1 MTGATMTGVTMR
13 EAMTGVIRLAAIALI
28 AGSASLIPPGRG
40 MAQAVPQQPD
50 VLSIDHFVRVQS
62 TAPSMDGE
70 IAQIYV
76 RERAAPSTVFR
87 GRDLEGRVVLFV
99 HGAGTPAEVAFD
111 APYEGFSWMAHHAK
125 AGFDA
130 FSVDMTGYGR
140 STRPTAMNDP
150 CNLSEAHQADLVPLF
165 LERTCEPSYPY
176 RATTSASD
184 WHDIDRV
191 VDYLRELRGVD
202 RVSLVGWSA
211 GGPRA
216 AGYAALHPDKVDRI
230 VLLAPAYNR
239 AAQAEPPAKLPV
251 AGPTMS
257 KQTHRDFEAL
267 WNRQVG
273 CIDQYE
279 PAVSAAVWSAMLE
292 SDPVGATW
300 GPGLRRAPQ
309 RTSWGWTQEVVRRT
323 ATPMLLVAG
332 IHDGQVSPARVREM
346 YEDLGSQEKVLLDL
360 ACSSHNAMWEMNRT
374 LLFDAS
380 LEWLTDGTVDGV
392 ANGVVRKGY

>member
-1 MTGATMTGVTMR
+1 MTRVTGVASITL
-13 EAMTGVIRLAAIALI
+13 MTVT
-28 AGSASLIPPGRG
+28 ASLISGG
-40 MAQAVPQQPD
+40 SAMAQARQEATE
-50 VLSIDHFVRVQS
+50 VLSIDHYVRVES
-62 TAPSMDGE
+62 TAPSMEGE

-76 RERAAPSTVFR
+76 RERATPATVFR
-87 GRDLEGRVVLFV
+87 GLDLEGRVVLFI

-111 APYEGFSWMAHHAK
+111 PPYEGYSWMAHHAE

-150 CNLSEAHQADLVPLF
+150 CNLSEAQQTDLVPLF
-165 LERTCEPSYPY
+165 LKGPCKPSYPY
-176 RATTSASD
+176 RATTLASD
-184 WHDIDRV
+184 WNDIDRV
-191 VDYLRELRGVD
+191 VDYLRQLRGVD

-216 AGYAALHPDKVDRI
+216 AGYAARNPDKIDRI

-239 AAQAEPPAKLPV
+239 AARAEPPATLPV
-251 AGPTMS
+251 GGPTMT

-267 WNRQVG
+267 WDRQVG
-273 CIDQYE
+273 CVDQYE
-279 PAVSAAVWSAMLE
+279 PAVSAAVWTAMLE

-309 RTSWGWTQEVVRRT
+309 SASWGWTQEVVRRT

-332 IHDGQVSPARVREM
+332 IHDGQVPPGRVREM

-360 ACSSHNAMWEMNRT
+360 GCASHNAMWEVNRT

-380 LEWLTDGTVDGV
+380 LEWLTGGSVDGLKS
-392 ANGVVRKGY
+392 GVVRMGY

>member
-1 MTGATMTGVTMR
+1 MRVTMTGVTR
-13 EAMTGVIRLAAIALI
+13 FVAIALL
-28 AGSASLIPPGRG
+28 AGSASLVFGGRG
-40 MAQAVPQQPD
+40 MAQAAPHAPD
-50 VLSIDHFVRVQS
+50 VLSIDHYVRVES
-62 TAPSMDGE
+62 TAPSMKGE

-87 GRDLEGRVVLFV
+87 SLDLEGRVVLFV

-111 APYEGFSWMAHHAK
+111 APYEGFSWMAHHAE

-130 FSVDMTGYGR
+130 FSVDMTGYGL

-150 CNLSEAHQADLVPLF
+150 CNLSEEQQADLVPSF
-165 LERTCEPSYPY
+165 LDRTCAPSFPY

-184 WHDIDRV
+184 WHDIDGV
-191 VDYLRELRGVD
+191 VDYLRKLRGVD

-239 AAQAEPPAKLPV
+239 AAPAEPPANLPV
-251 AGPTMS
+251 AGPAMN
-257 KQTHRDFEAL
+257 KQTHHDFEAL

-273 CIDQYE
+273 CVDQYE
-279 PAVSAAVWSAMLE
+279 PAVSAAVWGAMLA

-309 RTSWGWTQEVVRRT
+309 RASWGWTQEVVRQT

-332 IHDGQVSPARVREM
+332 IHDGQVPPARVRQM
-346 YEDLGSQEKVLLDL
+346 YDDLGSQEKVLLDL
-360 ACSSHNAMWEMNRT
+360 GCSSHNAMWEMNRT

-380 LEWLTDGTVDGV
+380 LEWLTSGTVDGL